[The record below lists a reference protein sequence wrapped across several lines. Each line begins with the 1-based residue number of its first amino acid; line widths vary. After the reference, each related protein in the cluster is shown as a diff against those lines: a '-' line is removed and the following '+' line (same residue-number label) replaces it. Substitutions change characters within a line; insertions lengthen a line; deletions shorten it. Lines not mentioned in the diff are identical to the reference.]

1 MGNNHYDVIVIGLGG
16 MGAGALYQAAKRGAN
31 VLGIDRF
38 TPPHTNGSSHG
49 ETRITRQAVGEGEM
63 YVPFVMR
70 SNEIWR
76 ELESLTGEKLY
87 ITSGGLII
95 APADGGAEWH
105 HDGDFVT
112 TTANIAKNHNIEH
125 SVLNAEDTMQQH
137 PLLKMRSKDHAYYE
151 PEAGVVRPEL
161 CIQTQLDQAQKH
173 GATLHTNEQ
182 VTGYEAHV
190 DHVTVTTEAGTYTA
204 DSIIL
209 SAGAWMPDFMPSDY
223 KPNLSVY
230 RQVIYWFETEG
241 IEQFTEENFPF
252 LLWIGDK
259 KADFFSAFPTPRDG
273 IQGLK
278 VLTEEYIETTTADHV
293 DRDIK
298 PEEVAQMVKM
308 TQDHLHGVTDKLM
321 HADVCMYTHTT
332 DDDFIIDFHPDS
344 KRVVIASPCSGHGFK
359 HSAAIGEA
367 LAEMALQGKST
378 LDINHFS
385 LSRFTTK
392 EQ

>member
-1 MGNNHYDVIVIGLGG
+1 
-16 MGAGALYQAAKRGAN
+16 
-31 VLGIDRF
+31 
-38 TPPHTNGSSHG
+38 
-49 ETRITRQAVGEGEM
+49 
-63 YVPFVMR
+63 
-70 SNEIWR
+70 
-76 ELESLTGEKLY
+76 
-87 ITSGGLII
+87 
-95 APADGGAEWH
+95 
-105 HDGDFVT
+105 
-112 TTANIAKNHNIEH
+112 
-125 SVLNAEDTMQQH
+125 
-137 PLLKMRSKDHAYYE
+137 
-151 PEAGVVRPEL
+151 
-161 CIQTQLDQAQKH
+161 
-173 GATLHTNEQ
+173 
-182 VTGYEAHV
+182 
-190 DHVTVTTEAGTYTA
+190 
-204 DSIIL
+204 
-209 SAGAWMPDFMPSDY
+209 
-223 KPNLSVY
+223 
-230 RQVIYWFETEG
+230 
-241 IEQFTEENFPF
+241 
-252 LLWIGDK
+252 
-259 KADFFSAFPTPRDG
+259 
-273 IQGLK
+273 LK